1 MLPRARVRSLKSAIP
16 FSPASEHSINM
27 SSKTKPI
34 VIVAGLGDTG
44 ALIATR
50 LSRTSQVIGISTRPA
65 LLSGQELGNRL
76 TEPDDWRK
84 TYLVPYRR
92 FRKLDGSEVIHGRI
106 ASVDL
111 DAKSVTIESADGA
124 TRSQRYDFLVIA
136 TGASNGFWRNDRVED
151 LATVEN
157 GLVAV
162 NAEIGAAST
171 IAVIGGG
178 ATGISVADNLA
189 RAGGAE
195 VHLFHSG
202 SKPLPGYHPKVRSW
216 IGRVLTADGVTIHP
230 DHRAI
235 VPEGFNGDRLTHE
248 PVAWSTGQ
256 SAFAADVTIWAVG
269 GVRPHSGFLPPSMLD
284 DEGFILVD
292 DHLRLP
298 GHPEV
303 YAVGDVAASDPLR
316 SSARN
321 WGYRVVVANLKA
333 TIAGKPKK
341 LETYSAPEYRW
352 GSLLG
357 MQSDGLTVVQPNG
370 KRFRIPRWIAKPL
383 LLNVFVERILYGGLR
398 SR

>member
-1 MLPRARVRSLKSAIP
+1 MKP
-16 FSPASEHSINM
+16 
-27 SSKTKPI
+27 KTKP
-34 VIVAGLGDTG
+34 VVVVAGLGDTG

-50 LSRTSQVIGISTRPA
+50 LSRTCHVIGVSTRPA
-65 LLSGQELGNRL
+65 LMSGQELGNRL
-76 TEPDDWRK
+76 TQPDDWRK

-92 FRKLDGSEVIHGRI
+92 FRKLDPAEVVHGRI
-106 ASVDL
+106 ASVDF
-111 DAKSVTIESADGA
+111 DAKTVTIESGDGGKRA
-124 TRSQRYDFLVIA
+124 QRYDYFVIA
-136 TGASNGFWRNDRVED
+136 TGASNGFWRNDRIED
-151 LATVEN
+151 LATVETD
-157 GLVAV
+157 LVAV

-189 RAGGAE
+189 RTGSAD

-202 SKPLPGYHPKVRSW
+202 SQPLPGYHPKVRSW
-216 IGRVLTADGVTIHP
+216 IGSVLTSDGVTIHP

-235 VPEGFNGDRLTHE
+235 EPAGFTRDRLTHE
-248 PVAWSTGQ
+248 PVEWSTGQ
-256 SAFAADVTIWAVG
+256 AAFAADVTIWAVG

-292 DHLRLP
+292 EHLRLP

-333 TIAGKPKK
+333 TMNGRSKK

-352 GSLLG
+352 GSILG
-357 MQSDGLTVVQPNG
+357 LQSDGLTVVQPNG
-370 KRFRIPRWIAKPL
+370 KRFRIPRWIAQPL
-383 LLNVFVERILYGGLR
+383 LLKVFVERILYGGLR